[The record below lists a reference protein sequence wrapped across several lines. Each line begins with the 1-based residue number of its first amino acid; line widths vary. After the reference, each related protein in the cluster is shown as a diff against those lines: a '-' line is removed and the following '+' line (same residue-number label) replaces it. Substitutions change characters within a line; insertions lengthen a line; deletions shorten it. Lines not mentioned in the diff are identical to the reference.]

1 MKEKKKK
8 TIEIKKH
15 NTKTIKDKI
24 IRDIRTR
31 FEKEEDYYEPK
42 RVGNF
47 WNDFYFEYESNA
59 GKNRDFSLGEYLN

>member
-1 MKEKKKK
+1 M
-8 TIEIKKH
+8 IE
-15 NTKTIKDKI
+15 DKI

-31 FEKEEDYYEPK
+31 FEQEEDYYEPK

-47 WNDFYFEYESNA
+47 WNDFDFEYESNA